1 MRSIP
6 FMNEILLDCP
16 ACGRKNFTKAG
27 MRAHRCKGAG
37 KALAVVPSFDVN
49 IAHIRDYHRLAMN
62 SAAQTTCAAAM
73 VGLELQKV
81 KVALKKSAT
90 GGTFDDWLEQH
101 EEQIGFSRRTAFR
114 YTALAEN
121 LKSKLLKSQ
130 DHSVVVLIGKAPS
143 DLNDR
148 QVKTL
153 LLAMHKSVDGQ
164 SLSELY
170 EDFGI
175 TRKAHGA
182 SLKDKG
188 SSSGA
193 GDAPPPVTTEEKIQ
207 MQLDLFGSYSL
218 SLDETVMEHGA
229 KILLITKW
237 PKPRLDE
244 AIRIAKRNLTL
255 LVKVRGAVK

>member
-1 MRSIP
+1 MS
-6 FMNEILLDCP
+6 
-16 ACGRKNFTKAG
+16 KS
-27 MRAHRCKGAG
+27 
-37 KALAVVPSFDVN
+37 KALSIVPSFDVN

-81 KVALKKSAT
+81 KVALKKNDT
-90 GGTFDDWLEQH
+90 GVVFGKWLEDH
-101 EEQIGFSRRTAFR
+101 ESDIGFTTRTAQR
-114 YTALAEN
+114 YMALAEN

-130 DHSVVVLIGKAPS
+130 DNSVIALIGKAPS

-153 LLAMHKSVDGQ
+153 LLAIHKSVDGQ

-175 TRKAHGA
+175 TRATPKLRNPNPANN
-182 SLKDKG
+182 G
-188 SSSGA
+188 S
-193 GDAPPPVTTEEKIQ
+193 DDPPPPVTTAEKVQ
-207 MQLDLFGSYSL
+207 MQLDLFGSFSL
-218 SLDETVMEHGA
+218 SLDETVDEGGT
-229 KILLITKW
+229 KILLISKW

-244 AIRIAKRNLTL
+244 AIRIAKRNLQL